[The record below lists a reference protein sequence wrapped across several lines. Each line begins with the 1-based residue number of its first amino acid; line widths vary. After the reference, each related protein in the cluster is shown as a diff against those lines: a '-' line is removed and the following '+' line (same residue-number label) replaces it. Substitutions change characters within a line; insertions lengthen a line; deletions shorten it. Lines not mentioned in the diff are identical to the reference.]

1 MLGTSSASLRID
13 ITMSKTKI
21 PPQTNDRIIRE
32 FLIKELSLKYGNDDS
47 VRVIEELGLNHGSAR
62 VDIAVLNGIMHGYE
76 IKSDADTLYRL
87 PSQIRAYN
95 SIFNRMTIVVGAR
108 HLEHVINLVP
118 EWWEIQLAR
127 QQDGVVNLYQIRSGL
142 PNQEQDKEA
151 IAKLLWKDEAIDIL
165 RELRAERGVVSQ
177 PRNFAYERL
186 AHILDTVTLQQY
198 VKEVLFSRT
207 NWRVDQ
213 V

>member
-1 MLGTSSASLRID
+1 MLGKSSASLRID

-47 VRVIEELGLNHGSAR
+47 VRVIEELGINHGSAR
-62 VDIAVLNGIMHGYE
+62 IDIAVLNGIMHGYE

-95 SIFNRMTIVVGAR
+95 SIFNRMTIVVGAK
-108 HLEHVINLVP
+108 HLKHVVNLVP

-142 PNQEQDKEA
+142 PNHEQDKEA

-186 AHILDTVTLQQY
+186 AHVLDTATLQQY